1 MGHTD
6 ALVPRQV
13 RDAEPKRSI
22 SSNTN
27 FFNSNRSGIIQFY
40 VFISSD
46 TYYDRSDN
54 LRIC

>member
-27 FFNSNRSGIIQFY
+27 FFNSNRSGII
-40 VFISSD
+40 
-46 TYYDRSDN
+46 
-54 LRIC
+54 